1 MNTSRLKAKFIKAR
15 ECGAELDHK
24 MDFGHKTMTL
34 HDAIREC
41 GLTPMECGFASE
53 EDLGQDA
60 SGIDQML
67 KSVSGFWNREEKNF
81 TIGGTRAKTRIAKG
95 FKDGEFPN
103 ATEQE
108 LQHVFHMIDKMDP
121 SEEHGHHDELSR
133 IKQLAHGH
141 DSEVDEGSDDQEF
154 ASMMQQFIDKH
165 QGADVDGMLDQYLKS
180 HPDAKVTRNHT
191 SSGTINGKSASY
203 DDAMKQMP
211 KISFGGQDFDMNNP
225 DQMGKNIQG
234 MMGNMMGKAQGQ
246 MPNQNVQFPGGQMN
260 PSDMMKGIM
269 SKINFGDQ
277 K

>member
-1 MNTSRLKAKFIKAR
+1 MARMRAKFIKAR
-15 ECGAELDHK
+15 ECGAELDHE

-41 GLTPMECGFASE
+41 GLTPIECGFGKSSE
-53 EDLGQDA
+53 EGNDEGG
-60 SGIDQML
+60 SGVEQML
-67 KSVSGFWNREEKNF
+67 KTIAGFWNREAKNF
-81 TIGGTRAKTRIAKG
+81 TIGGTRAKTKVAKA

-108 LQHVFHMIDKMDP
+108 LAQVFHLIDKMDP
-121 SEEHGHHDELSR
+121 SGGNDELSR
-133 IKQLAHGH
+133 IKHLAHGH
-141 DSEVDEGSDDQEF
+141 QHSAEVDEASDDEDF
-154 ASMMQQFIDKH
+154 SAMMQQFMDKH
-165 QGADVDGMLDQYLKS
+165 QGANVDSMLDQYLKS
-180 HPDAKVTRNHT
+180 HPDAKVTRNNT

-225 DQMGKNIQG
+225 DQMGNNIKG

-260 PSDMMKGIM
+260 PADMMKGIL